1 MRSIAIVATIALF
14 AGAAP
19 AMEIPQFDRM
29 ATSDQG
35 AYIAFLIASA
45 QQALKDERRDDLA
58 AQVRK
63 LFTVRHPGDTLSV
76 GMQTL
81 ETNLAHARAVDAQT
95 HAQDPQAERLDVE
108 QALIVTLKWQGINL
122 PKRFRQA
129 TARFKPK
136 HRQK

>member
-1 MRSIAIVATIALF
+1 MRSFAIVVTIALF

-19 AMEIPQFDRM
+19 AMEIAQFDKM

-35 AYIAFLIASA
+35 ACIAWLIASA
-45 QQALKDERRDDLA
+45 QKALQDDGRADLA

-63 LFTVRHPGDTLSV
+63 LFAVRNPGDTLSV

-95 HAQDPQAERLDVE
+95 HAQDPQAERLDIE

-122 PKRFRQA
+122 PKSFRQA
-129 TARFKPK
+129 AARFKPK